1 MPKAK
6 STTEYVVRVTLKGRR
21 IWRTIV
27 VRGGQTLDELHE
39 AIVAAFNRF
48 DDHL

>member
-6 STTEYVVRVTLKGRR
+6 STTKYVVRVTLKGRG
-21 IWRTIV
+21 IWRTVV
-27 VRGGQTLDELHE
+27 VRGDHTLDELHE
-39 AIVAAFNRF
+39 AIFGAFNRF